1 MQESRRQLLLNISIN
16 RPPASC
22 LIDSTRFRGN
32 SFRPLTPFHHFS
44 LSARQDQDV
53 EPLDKTCNLCEFYL
67 SAVHFVEN
75 FVDQRIARN
84 FGIDNAREKLKNA
97 ENFRFGNFDR
107 IVRNSRNFQSL
118 VFALRRYCFRKYRN
132 NKFLYVRAGRSKI
145 FTYVKWSKWCGDM
158 IRAKFK

>member
-1 MQESRRQLLLNISIN
+1 VQESRRQLLLNISIN

-44 LSARQDQDV
+44 LLLVKIKMWNRWIKRAICANFIFR
-53 EPLDKTCNLCEFYL
+53 L
-67 SAVHFVEN
+67 STSSKI
-75 FVDQRIARN
+75 VDQRIARN

-145 FTYVKWSKWCGDM
+145 FTYVKVKVVRRYD
-158 IRAKFK
+158 